1 MQINKLRIALFILW
15 YIIWAF
21 SHCVFINNN
30 FESNGSYLIV
40 LPFLILSIFIRPL
53 IDKLAPKK
61 KRKEKMKSKL
71 KEYMYIL
78 AVLPIEYLAI
88 VTDYYTSTM
97 WGYIPFLLLVAI
109 AFMYAGTY
117 TKLAILSL
125 TRLLG
130 GIIAYILIYLSSE
143 RLITTGYFKPVET
156 SEFSIILSVV
166 SLVVIIM
173 VYTYKK

>member
-1 MQINKLRIALFILW
+1 MF
-15 YIIWAF
+15 
-21 SHCVFINNN
+21 FINNN

-61 KRKEKMKSKL
+61 KEKMKSKL

-173 VYTYKK
+173 VYTYKKVGLK